1 MNILVL
7 QETDWLTR
15 GPHIQ
20 HHIFE
25 RLSTIPSI
33 KVTIIDYDIDKKINS
48 KSRIIKRKVYEN
60 VSRTIKKSNIKIIR
74 TGHIQVP
81 YLRRISS
88 MLTNFVEILK
98 IIRKNKPD
106 VIIAYSLTNGI
117 LGLTLAKLFKI
128 PYIFHYIDILHQLIP
143 IKSVQ
148 GIAKIITR
156 VIFKFSDRILVYTLL
171 HQARIIKEGADPDKV
186 SILPNG
192 ISLENT
198 IVDEKKFL
206 ELKKQISIT
215 DDDFVIFFMGYLY
228 DFAGLK
234 EIIDYYDPYNKTGKL
249 KLKFLILGDG
259 GIINEI
265 RNHIKKT
272 QADWV
277 FLVGR
282 VSYFE
287 ITEYIQL
294 ADLCLLS
301 FKKNEITNEI
311 TPIKIIE
318 YMAMKKPVLS
328 NSLPGLVLEIG
339 KNNGVIFAE
348 NQNELIKMI
357 GTLVNQRDILKGIGL
372 RGYSLV
378 KEKYTWQKVIKQF
391 KQIIINV
398 MNQ

>member
-117 LGLTLAKLFKI
+117 LGLTLANLFKI

-186 SILPNG
+186 LILPNG

-198 IVDEKKFL
+198 LVDEKKFL

-234 EIIDYYDPYNKTGKL
+234 EIIDYYNPYNKTGKL

-259 GIINEI
+259 GIFNEI

>member
-117 LGLTLAKLFKI
+117 LGLTLANLFKI

-234 EIIDYYDPYNKTGKL
+234 EIIDYYNPYNKTGKL

-277 FLVGR
+277 LLVGR

-357 GTLVNQRDILKGIGL
+357 GILVNQRDILKGIGL

>member
-98 IIRKNKPD
+98 ILRKNKPD

-117 LGLTLAKLFKI
+117 LGLTLANLFKI

-265 RNHIKKT
+265 RNHIKKN